1 MCKYYYIYVLQAR
14 KIAVESQGSQ
24 AVFIPG
30 DKYKTP
36 EGEPLP
42 LIVQKSDGVS
52 DMYVC
57 VLY

>member
-1 MCKYYYIYVLQAR
+1 MSMYILQER

-52 DMYVC
+52 EGGVC
-57 VLY
+57 MCLY

>member
-1 MCKYYYIYVLQAR
+1 MYTYMLQVR
-14 KIAVESQGSQ
+14 KIAIESQGSQ

-52 DMYVC
+52 E
-57 VLY
+57 